1 MKAGSA
7 HERGQAVRDSSGVG
21 IWGIYTERHA
31 GVDIGGNRAS
41 LRHLASEVMGWSNK
55 TLMLEAPPPTWV
67 AEDWA
72 ALEEIRC
79 VPTDDPEGRICLR
92 RDGAA
97 LVIEGGSEVPRII
110 GGSIASLAEEPYST
124 NTVRTHIHLDPTT
137 DPEHRYY
144 SAESTI
150 EVSVTLSDE
159 KA

>member
-1 MKAGSA
+1 M
-7 HERGQAVRDSSGVG
+7 
-21 IWGIYTERHA
+21 WGIYTERHA
-31 GVDIGGNRAS
+31 GIDLGGDRAS
-41 LRHLASEVMGWSNK
+41 MRDLAAALTEWSDK
-55 TLMLEAPPPTWV
+55 TIVLESPPGTWV

-97 LVIEGGSEVPRII
+97 LVIQGGSEVPRII
-110 GGSIASLAEEPYST
+110 GGSIANLAEEPYFT
-124 NTVRTHIHLDPTT
+124 NSVRTHAHLDPTT

-159 KA
+159 KE